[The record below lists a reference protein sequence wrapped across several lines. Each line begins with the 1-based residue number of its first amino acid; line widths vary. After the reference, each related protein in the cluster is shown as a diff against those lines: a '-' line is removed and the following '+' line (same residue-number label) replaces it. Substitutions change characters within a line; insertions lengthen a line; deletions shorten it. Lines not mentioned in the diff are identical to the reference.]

1 MNLKEL
7 HKIHKKVFK
16 LMDGF
21 KMDFFIYILILLAT
35 GTFVGFA
42 SGLLGVGGG
51 FIMVP
56 VQFFLLT
63 SMGTDP
69 DTALRIAFAT
79 SLAVILPTALSG
91 AWGHWRRGAVLV
103 TPAIILGITGLVGGI
118 LGAGISSNSPAAIL
132 SLIFGFLALF
142 SAIWMLGSKYGE
154 IKEEKSNSNPSYVLW
169 GFVGGFSS
177 GLLGIGGG
185 VIMVPI
191 LNILLKFPIHKAIGT
206 STAFIVF
213 ASIGGIITYIFSGI
227 QTAGL
232 PPYSVGYVNL
242 VQLVALAV
250 TSIPMARLG
259 VKASHNLPDKKLKY
273 IFATLLIYIALKMM
287 GVFELLNLPL

>member
-1 MNLKEL
+1 MEFLTYL
-7 HKIHKKVFK
+7 LV
-16 LMDGF
+16 
-21 KMDFFIYILILLAT
+21 LLAT
-35 GTFVGFA
+35 GAFVGFA

-63 SMGTDP
+63 SMGADP
-69 DTALRIAFAT
+69 DTALRVAFAT

-103 TPAIILGITGLVGGI
+103 TPAIMLGITGLIGGI
-118 LGAGISSNSPAAIL
+118 FGAEISSNTPAIIL
-132 SLIFGFLALF
+132 SFIFGILALT
-142 SAIWMLGSKYGE
+142 SALWMVGSKYPE
-154 IKEEKSNSNPSYVLW
+154 INEEKSNSKQSYLLW
-169 GFVGGFSS
+169 GFLGGFSS

-191 LNILLKFPIHKAIGT
+191 LNILLRFPIHKAIGT

-213 ASIGGIITYIFSGI
+213 ASIGGIITYIFTGI
-227 QTAGL
+227 NTTGL
-232 PPYSVGYVNL
+232 PPYSIGYVNL
-242 VQLVALAV
+242 VQLAALAL

-259 VKASHNLPDKKLKY
+259 VKAAHNLPDKKLRY
-273 IFATLLIYIALKMM
+273 MFAILLLYIALKMM
-287 GVFELLNLPL
+287 GVFKLLNLPL

>member
-1 MNLKEL
+1 MEFLTYL
-7 HKIHKKVFK
+7 LV
-16 LMDGF
+16 
-21 KMDFFIYILILLAT
+21 LLAT
-35 GTFVGFA
+35 GAFVGFA

-63 SMGTDP
+63 SMGADP
-69 DTALRIAFAT
+69 DTALRVAFAT

-103 TPAIILGITGLVGGI
+103 TPAIMLGITGLIGGI
-118 LGAGISSNSPAAIL
+118 FGAEISSNTPAIIL
-132 SLIFGFLALF
+132 SFIFGILALT
-142 SAIWMLGSKYGE
+142 SALWMVGSKYPE
-154 IKEEKSNSNPSYVLW
+154 INEEKSNSKQSYLLW
-169 GFVGGFSS
+169 GFLGGFSS

-191 LNILLKFPIHKAIGT
+191 LNILLRFPIHKAIGT

-213 ASIGGIITYIFSGI
+213 ASIGGIITYIFTGI
-227 QTAGL
+227 NTAGL
-232 PPYSVGYVNL
+232 PPYSIGYVNL
-242 VQLVALAV
+242 VQLAALAL

-259 VKASHNLPDKKLKY
+259 VKAAHNLPDKKLRY
-273 IFATLLIYIALKMM
+273 MFAILLLYIALKMM
-287 GVFELLNLPL
+287 GVFKLLNLPL